1 MEKSVSDIAT
11 EYICNVS
18 EFEND
23 LRKRIIQALK
33 SHGGE
38 FVFHDDK
45 EDEDDS
51 ELPNETIIYYGY
63 LHPEDTSNVYS
74 RLNGIKLRVDE
85 NDFIVLLDD
94 GEQLGI
100 ECDIYGLV
108 TICGFI
114 KAILA
119 EEN

>member
-1 MEKSVSDIAT
+1 MEKTISDIAS

-18 EFEND
+18 DFEND

-38 FVFHDDK
+38 FVFPVNT
-45 EDEDDS
+45 EDDDDL
-51 ELPNETIIYYGY
+51 ELPYTITYYGGN
-63 LHPEDTSNVYS
+63 HPEYASNAYS
-74 RLNGIKLRVDE
+74 ALESVKLHKDE
-85 NDFIVLLDD
+85 SEFIAVLED
-94 GEQLGI
+94 GEQMGI

-114 KAILA
+114 KTILA
-119 EEN
+119 EEK

>member
-1 MEKSVSDIAT
+1 MEKTISDIAT

-18 EFEND
+18 DFEKD

-38 FVFHDDK
+38 FAFHDDM
-45 EDEDDS
+45 EDDL
-51 ELPNETIIYYGY
+51 EIPYYTITYYGGN
-63 LHPEDTSNVYS
+63 HPEYASNAYS
-74 RLNGIKLRVDE
+74 RLESVKLHEDE
-85 NDFIVLLDD
+85 SEFIAVLED
-94 GEQLGI
+94 GEQMGI
-100 ECDIYGLV
+100 ECNIYGLV